1 MKRKMKFYKTLD
13 GVGFSCHG
21 GEAEWSLPYRNE
33 DGTWVPGDWMPE
45 IEGELKECENGYH
58 VASFRQL
65 IYWLAPRIFEVGV
78 GREIVKCND
87 KYIVRKIR
95 LTKELVNWNEGEARL
110 FACDCAERV
119 LPIYEAKHPN
129 DIRPRYAIE
138 VARLFVNT
146 PTKFNALRFAR
157 DAVCKAWGQ
166 AEDVASRYV
175 ALSAVYASSTYT
187 YTAFSA
193 ADAAQAAVFAVR
205 EAAKAEALARGLN
218 ESEALSVGLKA
229 MDVMEEWQVMRLS
242 KILCLE

>member
-1 MKRKMKFYKTLD
+1 MKRKIKFYKSLD
-13 GVGFSCHG
+13 ETGFSCHG

-65 IYWLAPRIFEVGV
+65 IYWLAPRIFDVEVGH
-78 GREIVKCND
+78 EIVKCRD

-95 LTKELVNWNEGEARL
+95 LTKELTNWNEGEARL

-129 DIRPRYAIE
+129 DIRPRNAIE

-157 DAVCKAWGQ
+157 DAACEAEAH
-166 AEDVASRYV
+166 AEDAASRYV
-175 ALSAVYASSTYT
+175 ALSAIYASSTYT
-187 YTAFSA
+187 YTEFSA
-193 ADAAQAAVFAVR
+193 ADAARAAVSAVR

-229 MDVMEEWQVMRLS
+229 MDAMEEWQVMRLS
-242 KILCLE
+242 KILC